1 MERPEGFDQRQDQS
15 PIGVF
20 ADRNQAETALNAL
33 READF
38 PMEQISLM
46 PQSPPV
52 LQTEARNSGAKGAI
66 LGTVSGGL
74 IGLLLSSMSS
84 SLVATSEAN
93 ALSHT
98 LGIVAIASGA
108 GAASI
113 GIIAAMSGVNVRRDT
128 SEAADAAP
136 YYLVVAKDIPA
147 DRLSYAKDLLQQLG
161 SQAV

>member
-1 MERPEGFDQRQDQS
+1 MERPEEFDQRQDQS

-20 ADRNQAETALNAL
+20 VDRNQAETAINAL
-33 READF
+33 REANF

-52 LQTEARNSGAKGAI
+52 PKTEAWDSGAKGAI
-66 LGTVSGGL
+66 LGTVIGGL
-74 IGLLLSSMSS
+74 IGLLLSSLSS
-84 SLVATSEAN
+84 SVVVTSDVDVLV
-93 ALSHT
+93 HT

-128 SEAADAAP
+128 NEAADAAP
-136 YYLVVAKDIPA
+136 YYLVVAKDIPS
-147 DRLSYAKDLLQQLG
+147 DRLSQAKDLLQQLG

>member
-1 MERPEGFDQRQDQS
+1 MKRLEELDQQQDQS

-52 LQTEARNSGAKGAI
+52 PKTEAWDSGAKGAI
-66 LGTVSGGL
+66 LGTISGGL
-74 IGLLLSSMSS
+74 IGFLLSSMSS
-84 SLVATSEAN
+84 SLVVTSEADG
-93 ALSHT
+93 LTHMV
-98 LGIVAIASGA
+98 GIMLLASGA
-108 GAASI
+108 GAASL
-113 GIIAAMSGVNVRRDT
+113 GIIAAMSGVNVRTDT

-136 YYLVVAKDIPA
+136 FYLVVAQDIPS
-147 DRLSYAKDLLQQLG
+147 DRLSQAKDLLQQFG
-161 SQAV
+161 SQPI